1 MFPFNQIQI
10 IKQANFSY
18 SPFGKAFENQTKVIV
33 FQGKKQVEALEVL
46 KLNTQKLIVKDV
58 ILKNT
63 LSEEA
68 KDKLNKN

>member
-1 MFPFNQIQI
+1 M
-10 IKQANFSY
+10 
-18 SPFGKAFENQTKVIV
+18 TV